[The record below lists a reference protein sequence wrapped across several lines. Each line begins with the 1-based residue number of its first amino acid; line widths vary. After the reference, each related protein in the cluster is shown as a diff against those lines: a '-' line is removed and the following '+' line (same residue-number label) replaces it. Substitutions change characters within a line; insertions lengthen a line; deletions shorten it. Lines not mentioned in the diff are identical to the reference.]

1 MISTLIPRKTST
13 IRRMGIALVLSLA
26 ALAEQSVHSSFTLAS
41 PSINVCPACAYTTIQ
56 SAIDAATGITTIYIA
71 SGTYKENLHVPGAL
85 GAHYITLWANPS
97 ATVDGSGN
105 PGTPVLTV
113 AIGSTVLLI
122 NIGITKG
129 SAAEGAGIHNA
140 GTLSLLGTS
149 SVYSNHATVG
159 GGGIYNSGTTTLHNT
174 SAVHD
179 NLAEVGNGIYNTG
192 NDETGPGT
200 VLLEDTSSVY
210 HNNAP
215 ALAASARPGSSIRP
229 ALPSLTKLGGG
240 ILNDLGSVTLEDGS
254 TVHDN
259 AAIFGGGIINCPSSA
274 CGTLT
279 VRDNASVYH
288 NAAQAGGGVFNVD
301 VMTMLGHATVHD
313 NAGVSSGGGILNLGS
328 LTVRNI
334 SSVYLNTSPRGA
346 GICNCPSP
354 GSVTPTVMLRDFST
368 VHDNTA
374 LGGTGGGIYTEG
386 LSLGFSL
393 TTRAVRQKLLPPIAG
408 ITVGDG
414 SSVYHNSADVG
425 AGVYVDNDSLLVTAT
440 GSIHDNSA
448 STQGG
453 GVYNNLGIVQFTG
466 HGSLYRNSAPSG
478 GGVYNLDG
486 GVAFYDNTTAHDNS
500 ASTAGGAVFNLS
512 DTVGEGA
519 LFTVNF
525 SAITHNTSTDG
536 AAVYNADGYVELDN
550 ISSLNHNAAARYGAG
565 IFDTPAGTITAND
578 TSSIDHN
585 AAGSQGGGIYAATT
599 PPANIVLWGAN
610 AVTFNTPN
618 NCYPVGSF
626 PPCVS

>member
-129 SAAEGAGIHNA
+129 SAADGAGIHNA

-149 SVYSNHATVG
+149 SVYGNTAVG
-159 GGGIYNSGTTTLHNT
+159 HGGGIYNTGTLTLHNA
-174 SAVHD
+174 SSVHD
-179 NLAEVGNGIYNTG
+179 DLASLGGAGIYNTAAP
-192 NDETGPGT
+192 DEPGGT

-210 HNNAP
+210 HNSP
-215 ALAASARPGSSIRP
+215 IPFGALKTQSGVGPSVVV
-229 ALPSLTKLGGG
+229 ALSGGG
-240 ILNDLGSVTLEDGS
+240 ILNSQGSVTLEDSS

-259 AAIFGGGIINCPSSA
+259 GAFGDGGIANDDV
-274 CGTLT
+274 LT
-279 VRDNASVYH
+279 IQDRASVYH
-288 NAAQAGGGVFNVD
+288 NAAGRGGGGVGND
-301 VMTMLGHATVHD
+301 ASMTMLGASSVHD
-313 NAGVSSGGGILNLGS
+313 NVAVQAGGILNSDS
-328 LTVRNI
+328 LIMRGT
-334 SSVYLNTSPRGA
+334 SSVYLNTARSDGGGILNESPLAGA
-346 GICNCPSP
+346 
-354 GSVTPTVMLRDFST
+354 VATVSLHDFST
-368 VHDNTA
+368 VHDNSA
-374 LGGTGGGIYTEG
+374 GLDGGGIFTQTI
-386 LSLGFSL
+386 SAGFSL
-393 TTRAVRQKLLPPIAG
+393 STRAIRQKILPSPNVAIQ
-408 ITVGDG
+408 DG
-414 SSVYHNSADVG
+414 SSVYHNSAEVG
-425 AGVYVDNDSLLVTAT
+425 AGVYISNDSLLVTAT

-448 STQGG
+448 TIDGG

-466 HGSLYRNSAPSG
+466 HGSLYRNSAPFG

-500 ASTAGGAVFNLS
+500 APTAGGAVFNVS
-512 DTVGEGA
+512 GTVGEGA

-525 SAITHNTSTDG
+525 SAIYHNTSTDG
-536 AAVYNADGYVELDN
+536 AAVYNAAGYVELDN
-550 ISSLNHNAAARYGAG
+550 ISSLNHNTAARYGGG

-585 AAGSQGGGIYAATT
+585 TAGSQGGGIYAPTT

-626 PPCVS
+626 PPCLG